1 MHEKKMTKLLALAL
15 AATFALTACN
25 TGGETTEPAPSE
37 GGETAETT
45 TSEGEGTAEA
55 TSETAEH
62 EPITDLYRYQRDGN
76 LQYALFPEPEGIRC
90 PV

>member
-1 MHEKKMTKLLALAL
+1 MRKMMGLVLAG
-15 AATFALTACN
+15 AAAFALTACN

-62 EPITDLYRYQRDGN
+62 EPITDLYMSQTVN